1 MSVLKAGD
9 GGRRGEEHAAQANKR
24 IKGRGPAPRP
34 DAFSAPV
41 FLLPGGC
48 WLPPGTDAA
57 KCPDGRRVAGGRRP
71 TRGALAA
78 RGEASTFVF
87 CCGTGRRPLQR
98 SESYGRRRRTHLTPP
113 CFKPTPRRIPL
124 LEYFA
129 DARENGSVD
138 GCDLLRRLA
147 AAALLLLLALHPTAR
162 RLQSTS
168 FLSLAAPINP

>member
-113 CFKPTPRRIPL
+113 CFKPTPRRIPPL
-124 LEYFA
+124 LEFCGRARKRIRGRVRSFA
-129 DARENGSVD
+129 TTCCSR
-138 GCDLLRRLA
+138 
-147 AAALLLLLALHPTAR
+147 
-162 RLQSTS
+162 
-168 FLSLAAPINP
+168 AAPAAGAPPHRAPPPEHLIFISRCTD

>member
-48 WLPPGTDAA
+48 WLPPGMDEA
-57 KCPDGRRVAGGRRP
+57 KWPDGRREAGARRP

-78 RGEASTFVF
+78 RGEPPPSCSVVV
-87 CCGTGRRPLQR
+87 REDPLQR
-98 SESYGRRRRTHLTPP
+98 SE
-113 CFKPTPRRIPL
+113 I
-124 LEYFA
+124 LEFNLIHVH
-129 DARENGSVD
+129 DVTTLFQGNLGEFDSLRLARNESRVD
-138 GCDLLRRLA
+138 GCDL
-147 AAALLLLLALHPTAR
+147 
-162 RLQSTS
+162 
-168 FLSLAAPINP
+168 

>member
-98 SESYGRRRRTHLTPP
+98 SESYGRRRRTHVTRP
-113 CFKPTPRRIPL
+113 CFKPTPRRIPSL
-124 LEYFA
+124 RTRKRNES
-129 DARENGSVD
+129 RVD
-138 GCDLLRRLA
+138 GCDLCDSLA
-147 AAALLLLLALHPTAR
+147 AAALLLLLALHPIAR
-162 RLQSTS
+162 RLQHTS
-168 FLSLAAPINP
+168 FLFLAAPINP